1 MGAGRE
7 HVHDLARGD
16 KGRHRQH
23 AAAERLAQDDAVG
36 ADALVLEREPGAG
49 AAEARLHLVE
59 DQQHAVRVADAAQ
72 PGEEARGRHDD
83 AGLALDR
90 LDQHRRRV
98 RRDRALDGG
107 EIAERHRAE
116 AGRERSEAV
125 AVIGLGGER
134 DDGGGAAVEIALTRR

>member
-7 HVHDLARGD
+7 HVHDLAGGD
-16 KGRHRQH
+16 EGGDRQH

-36 ADALVLEREPGAG
+36 TDALVLECEPGAG

-72 PGEEARGRHDD
+72 PGEIARRRHDD

-90 LDQHRRRV
+90 LDQHRRRLG
-98 RRDRALDGG
+98 RDRALDGG

-125 AVIGLGGER
+125 AVVGLGRER
-134 DDGGGAAVEIALTRR
+134 DDGGGAAVEIALPRR